1 MIKPMTDNESVG
13 ALLTAAHPFRGL
25 GEAEDIAKAAVFLAS
40 DDASWVS
47 GIPLPV
53 DGMCP
58 SDAVFR
64 FASSD
69 G

>member
-1 MIKPMTDNESVG
+1 MTDSESVG

-25 GEAEDIAKAAVFLAS
+25 GEPEDIAKAAVFLAS

-53 DGMCP
+53 DGRRSP
-58 SDAVFR
+58 DTL
-64 FASSD
+64 SS
-69 G
+69 GFMAEG